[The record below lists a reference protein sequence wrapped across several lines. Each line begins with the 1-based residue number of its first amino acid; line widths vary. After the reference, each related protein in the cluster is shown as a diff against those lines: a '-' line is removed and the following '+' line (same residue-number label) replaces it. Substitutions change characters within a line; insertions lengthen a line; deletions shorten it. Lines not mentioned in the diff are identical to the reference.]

1 MHRKKCKKTMRTT
14 GENTAI
20 DDCITACGET
30 ADNSKHLLRRLLQ
43 KSIPGKC
50 IKPSINCSG
59 NYIVDIG

>member
-1 MHRKKCKKTMRTT
+1 MYNKTMRTT
-14 GENTAI
+14 GGNTAI
-20 DDCITACGET
+20 DDCIIARGET

-43 KSIPGKC
+43 KSIPEKC